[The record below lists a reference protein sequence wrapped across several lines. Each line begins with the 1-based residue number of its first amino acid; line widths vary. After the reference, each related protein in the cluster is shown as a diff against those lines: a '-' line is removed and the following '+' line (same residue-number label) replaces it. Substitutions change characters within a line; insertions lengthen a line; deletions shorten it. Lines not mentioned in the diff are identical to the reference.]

1 MEGLTDKCKISP
13 VKCICGIK
21 PERVRRIQCVGRL
34 VNDVASDEVLGG
46 HVREVFSCQVLFE
59 GIDIAQPLYDTL
71 IKKKK
76 KWRCD

>member
-34 VNDVASDEVLGG
+34 VNDVASDEVFRPELLGG
-46 HVREVFSCQVLFE
+46 HVR
-59 GIDIAQPLYDTL
+59 
-71 IKKKK
+71 
-76 KWRCD
+76 

>member
-34 VNDVASDEVLGG
+34 VNDVASDEVFRPELLGG
-46 HVREVFSCQVLFE
+46 HVREVFSCQMLFE
-59 GIDIAQPLYDTL
+59 GIDIAQPPNDTL
-71 IKKKK
+71 I
-76 KWRCD
+76 

>member
-34 VNDVASDEVLGG
+34 VNDVASDEVFRPELLGG
-46 HVREVFSCQVLFE
+46 DVREVFSCQVLFE
-59 GIDIAQPLYDTL
+59 GIDIAQPPNDTL
-71 IKKKK
+71 I
-76 KWRCD
+76 